1 MAITSANQL
10 ELLQT
15 AEAVAREKM
24 IDPELV
30 IEAMEESLARAAK
43 SRYGAEMDIRVSI
56 DRKTGV
62 ATFTRVR
69 TVTDQEELENY
80 QAEMTAASALETVKA
95 QKSDLVVLSGK
106 REVFDPETET
116 SETFPNRRF
125 LLRKPTELD
134 RALADGVDQ
143 DTPPVAG
150 DELVDQV
157 PPVEMGRIAAQSAKQ
172 VILQKVREAER
183 DRQFEEFKDRAGTII
198 NGVVKREEYGN
209 VIVDIGR
216 GEGVLRRNEKIGR
229 ESYRPNDRIRCY
241 IKDVRRETRG
251 PQIFLSR
258 TAPEFMAE
266 LFKMEVPEI
275 YDGIIEIKAV
285 ARDPGSR
292 AKIAVIS
299 YDNSIDPVGACVG
312 MRGSRVQAVVNEL
325 QGEKI
330 DIIPW
335 NEDQP
340 TFLVNALQPA
350 EVSKVVLDEDAERIE
365 VVVPDEQLS
374 LAIGRRGQNVRLAS
388 QLTGLDIDIMT
399 EAEESERRQAEF
411 ALRTNMFVDTL
422 DVDEVLAQ
430 LLVSEGFTS
439 LEEVAYVEQE
449 ELLVIDGFDEDTA
462 EELQTRA
469 REHLEEQARKAMERA
484 RELGVDD
491 TLIDF
496 EGLTPQM
503 LEALAEDGVKTL
515 EDFATCADWELAGGW
530 TTVDGERVKD
540 DGVLEK
546 FDVSLEEAQTL
557 IMTARVALGWVKPED
572 LVGGAS
578 EDAEEGADDA
588 AEDAEDAQA

>member
-24 IDPELV
+24 IDPALV
-30 IEAMEESLARAAK
+30 VEAMEESLARAAK
-43 SRYGAEMDIRVSI
+43 SRYGSEMDIRVSI
-56 DRKTGV
+56 DRKTGK

-69 TVTDQEELENY
+69 TVVEEEELENY
-80 QAEMTAASALETVKA
+80 QAEFTVEQAK
-95 QKSDLVVLSGK
+95 QYLD
-106 REVFDPETET
+106 DP
-116 SETFPNRRF
+116 SVGDTFV
-125 LLRKPTELD
+125 E
-134 RALADGVDQ
+134 
-143 DTPPVAG
+143 
-150 DELVDQV
+150 EV
-157 PPVEMGRIAAQSAKQ
+157 PPVDMGRIAAQSAKQ

-209 VIVDIGR
+209 VVVDIGA
-216 GEGVLRRNEKIGR
+216 GEGILRRNEKIGR
-229 ESYRPNDRIRCY
+229 EGYRNGDRIRCY
-241 IKDVRRETRG
+241 IKDVRREVRG

-335 NEDQP
+335 NDDQP

-350 EVSKVVLDEDAERIE
+350 EVSKVVLDEEAERIE
-365 VVVPDEQLS
+365 VVVPEEQLS

-399 EAEESERRQAEF
+399 EEEESARRQAEF
-411 ALRTNMFVDTL
+411 EERTKLFVDTL
-422 DVDEVLAQ
+422 DLDEFFAQ

-439 LEEVAYVEQE
+439 LEEVAYVEVD
-449 ELLVIDGFDEDTA
+449 ELLVIDGVDEATA
-462 EELQTRA
+462 SELQARA
-469 REHLEEQARKAMERA
+469 RDHIDEINRKALENARA
-484 RELGVDD
+484 LGVEDS
-491 TLIDF
+491 LIAF

-503 LEALAEDGVKTL
+503 IEALAKDDVKSL

-530 TTVDGERVKD
+530 TVTDGERTKD
-540 DGVLEK
+540 DGVLEP
-546 FDVSLEEAQTL
+546 FDVSLEEAQTMV
-557 IMTARVALGWVKPED
+557 MTARIQLGWVDP
-572 LVGGAS
+572 
-578 EDAEEGADDA
+578 AELEAEAA
-588 AEDAEDAQA
+588 AEDGEEAAEEEASA

>member
-24 IDPELV
+24 IDPGLV
-30 IEAMEESLARAAK
+30 VEAMEESLARAAK

-56 DRKTGV
+56 DRKTGK

-69 TVTDQEELENY
+69 TVVDDEDLENY
-80 QAEMTAASALETVKA
+80 QAEFTVEQAKQYMA
-95 QKSDLVVLSGK
+95 
-106 REVFDPETET
+106 DP
-116 SETFPNRRF
+116 
-125 LLRKPTELD
+125 
-134 RALADGVDQ
+134 AI
-143 DTPPVAG
+143 G
-150 DELVDQV
+150 DMFVEEV

-172 VILQKVREAER
+172 VILQRVREAER
-183 DRQFEEFKDRAGTII
+183 DRQYEEFKDRAGTII
-198 NGVVKREEYGN
+198 NGMVKREEYGN
-209 VIVDIGR
+209 VIVDVGA
-216 GEGVLRRNEKIGR
+216 GEAILRRNEKIGR

-241 IKDVRRETRG
+241 IKDVRREPRG

-335 NEDQP
+335 NDDQP

-350 EVSKVVLDEDAERIE
+350 EVSKVVLDEEAERIE
-365 VVVPDEQLS
+365 VVVPEEQLS

-399 EAEESERRQAEF
+399 EEEESKRRQKEF
-411 ALRTNMFVDTL
+411 EQRTQLFMDTL
-422 DVDEVLAQ
+422 DLDEFFAQ

-439 LEEVAYVEQE
+439 LEEVAYVEMD
-449 ELLVIDGFDEDTA
+449 ELLVIDGVDDSTA
-462 EELQTRA
+462 QELQARA
-469 REHLEEQARKAMERA
+469 RDVLEAQAKAALENARA
-484 RELGVDD
+484 LGVEDS
-491 TLIDF
+491 LVGF

-503 LEALAEDGVKTL
+503 IEALAKDGVKTL

-530 TTVDGERVKD
+530 TTVEGQRVKD
-540 DGVLEK
+540 DGLLEP
-546 FDVSLEEAQTL
+546 FEVTLEEAQNL
-557 IMTARVALGWVKPED
+557 VMTARILLGWVDPAD
-572 LVGGAS
+572 LETDDG
-578 EDAEEGADDA
+578 EEEL
-588 AEDAEDAQA
+588 AEDDGEETMEAEA

>member
-24 IDPELV
+24 IDPGLV
-30 IEAMEESLARAAK
+30 VEAMEESLARAAK

-56 DRKTGV
+56 DRKTGK

-69 TVTDQEELENY
+69 TVVEEEELENY
-80 QAEMTAASALETVKA
+80 QAEFTVEQAKQYLE
-95 QKSDLVVLSGK
+95 
-106 REVFDPETET
+106 DP
-116 SETFPNRRF
+116 
-125 LLRKPTELD
+125 KV
-134 RALADGVDQ
+134 GDQ
-143 DTPPVAG
+143 LI
-150 DELVDQV
+150 EEV
-157 PPVEMGRIAAQSAKQ
+157 PPVDMGRIAAQSAKQ

-183 DRQFEEFKDRAGTII
+183 DRQYEEFKDRAGTII
-198 NGVVKREEYGN
+198 NGQVKREEYGN

-216 GEGVLRRNEKIGR
+216 GEAVLRRNEKIGR
-229 ESYRPNDRIRCY
+229 ESYRPNDRIRVY
-241 IKDVRRETRG
+241 IKDVRREPRG

-258 TAPEFMAE
+258 TDPQFMAE

-299 YDNSIDPVGACVG
+299 YDSSIDPVGACVG

-335 NEDQP
+335 NEDQA

-350 EVSKVVLDEDAERIE
+350 EVSKVVIDEEAGKIE

-388 QLTGLDIDIMT
+388 QLTNLDIDIMT
-399 EAEESERRQAEF
+399 EADESERRQAEF
-411 ALRTNMFVDTL
+411 AERTQLFMDTL
-422 DVDEVLAQ
+422 DLDEFFAQ
-430 LLVSEGFTS
+430 LLVSEGFTN
-439 LEEVAYVEQE
+439 LEEVAYVELD
-449 ELLVIDGFDEDTA
+449 ELLVIDGVDDATA
-462 EELQTRA
+462 GELQARA
-469 REHLEEQARKAMERA
+469 RDFLEEQNRKALEHA
-484 RELGVDD
+484 RELGVEDS
-491 TLIDF
+491 LVDF

-503 LEALAEDGVKTL
+503 IEALAEDGVKTL

-530 TTVDGERVKD
+530 TTEGGQRVKD
-540 DGVLEK
+540 DGLLEK
-546 FDVSLEEAQTL
+546 FDVSLEEAQAMV
-557 IMTARVALGWVKPED
+557 MTARVQLGWVDPADLEPDVEED
-572 LVGGAS
+572 GETS
-578 EDAEEGADDA
+578 EETEEVAE
-588 AEDAEDAQA
+588 

>member
-24 IDPELV
+24 IDPGLV
-30 IEAMEESLARAAK
+30 VEAMEESLARAAK
-43 SRYGAEMDIRVSI
+43 SRYGAEMDIRVDI
-56 DRKTGV
+56 DRKTGK

-69 TVTDQEELENY
+69 TVVEDEELENY
-80 QAEMTAASALETVKA
+80 QAEFTVEQAKQYMA
-95 QKSDLVVLSGK
+95 
-106 REVFDPETET
+106 DP
-116 SETFPNRRF
+116 
-125 LLRKPTELD
+125 KV
-134 RALADGVDQ
+134 G
-143 DTPPVAG
+143 DTYV
-150 DELVDQV
+150 EEV

-198 NGVVKREEYGN
+198 NGLVKREEYGN
-209 VIVDIGR
+209 VIVDVGA
-216 GEGVLRRNEKIGR
+216 GEAILRRNEKIGR
-229 ESYRPNDRIRCY
+229 ESYRPNDRIRVY
-241 IKDVRRETRG
+241 IKDVRREQRG

-299 YDNSIDPVGACVG
+299 HDGSIDPVGACVG

-350 EVSKVVLDEDAERIE
+350 EVSKVVLDEEAGKIE
-365 VVVPDEQLS
+365 VVVPEEQLS

-399 EAEESERRQAEF
+399 EEQESQRRQAEF
-411 ALRTNMFVDTL
+411 ELRTKLFMDNL
-422 DVDEVLAQ
+422 DLDEFFAQ
-430 LLVSEGFTS
+430 LLVSEGFTN
-439 LEEVAYVEQE
+439 LEEVAYVEVD
-449 ELLVIDGFDEDTA
+449 ELLVIDGVDEDTA
-462 EELQTRA
+462 GELQARA
-469 REHLEEQARKAMERA
+469 RDVLEAQNKAALDNARA
-484 RELGVDD
+484 LGVEDS
-491 TLIDF
+491 LVEF

-503 LEALAEDGVKTL
+503 IEALAKDDVKTL

-530 TTVDGERVKD
+530 TTVNGERVKD
-540 DGVLEK
+540 DGALEP
-546 FDVSLEEAQTL
+546 FEITLEEAQTM
-557 IMTARVALGWVKPED
+557 IMTARVMLGWVDPTELEGDADED
-572 LVGGAS
+572 
-578 EDAEEGADDA
+578 DAETDGEN
-588 AEDAEDAQA
+588 AEEAEA

>member
-24 IDPELV
+24 IDPGLV
-30 IEAMEESLARAAK
+30 IEAMEESLSRAAK

-56 DRKTGV
+56 DRKTGR

-69 TVTDQEELENY
+69 TVVADEDLENY
-80 QAEMTAASALETVKA
+80 QAEMTVEQARQYMA
-95 QKSDLVVLSGK
+95 
-106 REVFDPETET
+106 DP
-116 SETFPNRRF
+116 
-125 LLRKPTELD
+125 KV
-134 RALADGVDQ
+134 G
-143 DTPPVAG
+143 DTYV
-150 DELVDQV
+150 EEV

-183 DRQFEEFKDRAGTII
+183 DRQYEEFKDRAGTII
-198 NGVVKREEYGN
+198 NGLVKREEYGN
-209 VIVDIGR
+209 VIVDVGA
-216 GEGVLRRNEKIGR
+216 GEAILRRNEKIGR
-229 ESYRPNDRIRCY
+229 ESYRPNDRVRCY
-241 IKDVRRETRG
+241 IKDVRREPRG

-299 YDNSIDPVGACVG
+299 YDGSIDPVGACVG

-350 EVSKVVLDEDAERIE
+350 EVTKVVLDEEAGKIE
-365 VVVPDEQLS
+365 VVVPEEQLS

-399 EAEESERRQAEF
+399 EEEESARRQKEF
-411 ALRTNMFVDTL
+411 EARTKLFIETL
-422 DVDEVLAQ
+422 DLDEFFAQ
-430 LLVSEGFTS
+430 LLVSEGFTN
-439 LEEVAYVEQE
+439 LEEVAYVELD
-449 ELLVIDGFDEDTA
+449 ELLVIDGVDEGTA
-462 EELQTRA
+462 EELQARA
-469 REHLEEQARKAMERA
+469 RDYLEAQAKAALDAA
-484 RELGVDD
+484 RELGAEES
-491 TLIDF
+491 LIQF

-503 LEALAEDGVKTL
+503 VEALAKDDVKTL

-530 TTVDGERVKD
+530 TNNGGERVKD
-540 DGVLEK
+540 DGILEP
-546 FDVSLEEAQTL
+546 FGMTLEEAQDL
-557 IMTARVALGWVKPED
+557 VMTARIALGWVDPAE
-572 LVGGAS
+572 LEAEAES
-578 EDAEEGADDA
+578 EDGETGEEEGEA
-588 AEDAEDAQA
+588 

>member
-15 AEAVAREKM
+15 AEAVAREKN
-24 IDPELV
+24 IEPGLV
-30 IEAMEESLARAAK
+30 VEAMEESLARAAK

-56 DRKTGV
+56 DRKTGR

-69 TVTDQEELENY
+69 TVVEEELLENY
-80 QAEMTAASALETVKA
+80 QAEFTVEQAK
-95 QKSDLVVLSGK
+95 QYMENP
-106 REVFDPETET
+106 EVGQ
-116 SETFPNRRF
+116 TFV
-125 LLRKPTELD
+125 E
-134 RALADGVDQ
+134 
-143 DTPPVAG
+143 
-150 DELVDQV
+150 EV

-183 DRQFEEFKDRAGTII
+183 DKQYEEFKDRAGTII
-198 NGVVKREEYGN
+198 NALVKREEYGN
-209 VIVDIGR
+209 VIVELNP

-229 ESYRPNDRIRCY
+229 EAYRPNDRIRVY
-241 IKDVRRETRG
+241 IKDVRREQRG

-275 YDGIIEIKAV
+275 YEGIIEIKAV

-299 YDNSIDPVGACVG
+299 YDGSIDPVGACVG

-335 NEDQP
+335 NEDMP

-350 EVSKVVLDEDAERIE
+350 EVSKVVLDEEAGKIE

-388 QLTGLDIDIMT
+388 QLTGLDIDILT
-399 EAEESERRQAEF
+399 EEEESKRRQAEF
-411 ALRTNMFVDTL
+411 EVRTKMFMETL
-422 DVDEVLAQ
+422 DLDEFFAQ
-430 LLVSEGFTS
+430 LIVSEGFTS
-439 LEEVAYVEQE
+439 LEEVAYVEIE
-449 ELLVIDGFDEDTA
+449 ELLVIEGVDEDTA
-462 EELQTRA
+462 GELQARA
-469 REHLEEQARKAMERA
+469 RDYLDAQNKKAMDHA
-484 RELGVDD
+484 RELGVEDS
-491 TLIDF
+491 LVEF
-496 EGLTPQM
+496 EGLTPM
-503 LEALAEDGVKTL
+503 MIEALAEDGVKTL

-530 TTVDGERVKD
+530 TMVDGERVKD

-546 FDVSLEEAQTL
+546 FDVSLEEAQDL
-557 IMTARVALGWVKPED
+557 VMTARVMLGWVDPEE
-572 LVGGAS
+572 LAAAAAEGEEGEA
-578 EDAEEGADDA
+578 AEE
-588 AEDAEDAQA
+588 AEV

>member
-24 IDPELV
+24 IDPGLV
-30 IEAMEESLARAAK
+30 IEAMEESLSRAAK

-56 DRKTGV
+56 DRKTGK

-69 TVTDQEELENY
+69 TVVEDDELENY
-80 QAEMTAASALETVKA
+80 QAEMTVEQARQYME
-95 QKSDLVVLSGK
+95 
-106 REVFDPETET
+106 DPKVGEQFIE
-116 SETFPNRRF
+116 E
-125 LLRKPTELD
+125 
-134 RALADGVDQ
+134 
-143 DTPPVAG
+143 
-150 DELVDQV
+150 V

-183 DRQFEEFKDRAGTII
+183 DRQYEEFKDRAGTII

-209 VIVDIGR
+209 VIVDVGT
-216 GEGVLRRNEKIGR
+216 GEGILRRNEKIGR

-241 IKDVRRETRG
+241 IKDVRREPRG

-299 YDNSIDPVGACVG
+299 YDGSIDPVGACVG

-335 NEDQP
+335 SEDMP

-350 EVSKVVLDEDAERIE
+350 EVSKVVLDEEAGKIE
-365 VVVPDEQLS
+365 VVVPEEQLS

-399 EAEESERRQAEF
+399 EEEESARRQKEF
-411 ALRTNMFVDTL
+411 EQRTKLFMETL
-422 DVDEVLAQ
+422 DLDEFFAQ
-430 LLVSEGFTS
+430 LLVSEGFTN
-439 LEEVAYVEQE
+439 LEEVAYVELD
-449 ELLVIDGFDEDTA
+449 ELLVIDGVDEGTA
-462 EELQTRA
+462 EELQARA
-469 REHLEEQARKAMERA
+469 RDYLEAQAKAALDNARA
-484 RELGVDD
+484 LGVEDSLVEFD
-491 TLIDF
+491 
-496 EGLTPQM
+496 GLTPQM
-503 LEALAEDGVKTL
+503 IEALAKDGVKTL

-530 TTVDGERVKD
+530 TSVDGERVKD
-540 DGVLEK
+540 DGILEP
-546 FDVSLEEAQTL
+546 FDVSLEEAQHL
-557 IMTARVALGWVKPED
+557 VMTARIQLGWVDPAELEAED
-572 LVGGAS
+572 
-578 EDAEEGADDA
+578 EEAEAEAGDDA
-588 AEDAEDAQA
+588 TETNLEAGA